1 MAKEKPR
8 KTGGRRWR
16 RSANKKRANNGKKGE
31 RKKRKKGRKR
41 GISKVYEDERC

>member
-16 RSANKKRANNGKKGE
+16 RSGNKKRANSG
-31 RKKRKKGRKR
+31 KKGRKR
-41 GISKVYEDERC
+41 CISKVYEDERC